1 MIPEPQHRSFFKS
14 PWLWTILALVLIVA
28 FAAFVRPMAGP
39 SPPAEAAAAVD
50 EPAQTAHVIAENKT
64 LSQPQTSEIATNT
77 IQTTEEET
85 ETSPLVADTPSSE
98 NCIACHT
105 DEEKLQE
112 LAEEPEEVK
121 SAEAEG
127 EG

>member
-1 MIPEPQHRSFFKS
+1 MIQKPQRRSFFRS

-28 FAAFVRPMAGP
+28 FAAFVRP
-39 SPPAEAAAAVD
+39 AASVESEVAVD
-50 EPAQTAHVIAENKT
+50 GLIQTTQVALGDVENKT
-64 LSQPQTSEIATNT
+64 ISQPEAPETASHTTRIAEKATGKT
-77 IQTTEEET
+77 
-85 ETSPLVADTPSSE
+85 LVADTPSSD

-112 LAEEPEEVK
+112 LAEEPEEVH
-121 SAEAEG
+121 SEEAGG

>member
-1 MIPEPQHRSFFKS
+1 MIPEPQRRSFFRS
-14 PWLWTILALVLIVA
+14 PWLWTFLALVLIVA
-28 FAAFVRPMAGP
+28 FAAFVRPMAG
-39 SPPAEAAAAVD
+39 SLPPAEAAVAVD
-50 EPAQTAHVIAENKT
+50 ESVQTAHVIAENKT
-64 LSQPQTSEIATNT
+64 LSQPQTVEIATNT
-77 IQTTEEET
+77 IQTTEEIT
-85 ETSPLVADTPSSE
+85 AIALVADTPSSD

-105 DEEKLQE
+105 DEEKLKE